1 MTNWDAIVR
10 LAKDCHTKAAWENLF
25 SIHGDAIATTN
36 NSRPLQEI
44 FKSLRADTQSLQ
56 YDSAIWEN
64 LIQGCHSSWNL
75 ELGREIAEFSKK
87 VTSAGIAIQAARL
100 YLESHPSQARD
111 IASRALRLAN
121 IQPKE
126 KLQLEMLT
134 ASSYAEEGKRQKT
147 IRQLA
152 MIRNSIKQPVLTE
165 SERAD
170 FLTSMGRMQFLL
182 GRYQQAAEL
191 FYETADQ
198 YKKVQ
203 DWENAVKSI
212 FNAAA
217 CYLNS
222 GTKGKDEAFA
232 MIEECRKLAEAANL
246 PGPLSHCEAAYG
258 MDAYQRGDYA
268 AAREHLRRALE
279 YLPTN
284 DKSYRRLHILSMLSF
299 TYIAMGR
306 YHLANKFGRQTLD
319 LAALDES
326 ERFKT
331 RYINLRAELS
341 WEEGLVEES
350 QQILAP
356 TIAILET
363 KGIHTLEELA
373 LVTRYNLQS
382 SLLNSTS
389 VQTKYSIDD
398 SLKRNQYSWLDFIYS
413 CGQLALNKEEYSGA
427 EKSFTECL
435 QKGRLSG
442 DRCHEALGLLGMIQS
457 RLRQR
462 KPEDCGG
469 YFRDFE
475 VTVARI
481 GETPLKTTV
490 YFIQAAIAYQ
500 GGDFE
505 NCVRILR
512 QAGKNSRISFADK
525 FVVLG
530 WLATLD
536 GKSSRLTA
544 EWQSDMMARYTKT
557 YFSPSIEA
565 IDDRHFKV
573 SEHYIVSL
581 ERHPSLAELLLYL
594 MLKSSYSASSAE
606 IQTHVWKQS
615 LHSQGWQQKIRNTI
629 MRLRDFFPF
638 TIAPLI
644 MHSENISL
652 FKDAIYIQPIRK
664 EGLETDEEIVRL
676 LQDSPM
682 SSADLAKRLNI
693 SAATTKR
700 ILKKMAEDNLVTA
713 NKHGR
718 NIFYT
723 AQEKNAP
730 N

>member
-10 LAKDCHTKAAWENLF
+10 MAKECHTKAAWEQLF
-25 SIHGDAIATTN
+25 ATHGDSIATTS

-44 FKSLRADTQSLQ
+44 YRLLKSDPQCLQ
-56 YDSAIWEN
+56 YDPVVWEK

-87 VTSAGIAIQAARL
+87 VASPGVAIQAAKL
-100 YLESHPSQARD
+100 YLESFPSQARE
-111 IASRALRLAN
+111 IAGRALRLAN
-121 IQPKE
+121 IKPKE

-152 MIRNSIKQPVLTE
+152 LIRNSIKQPELTE

-182 GRYQQAAEL
+182 GRYQQAGEL

-198 YKKVQ
+198 YKKLQ

-222 GTKGKDEAFA
+222 GMKRKDEAFA
-232 MIEECRKLAEAANL
+232 MIEECRRLAEQANL

-279 YLPTN
+279 YLPIN

-299 TYIAMGR
+299 TYLAMGR
-306 YHLANKFGRQTLD
+306 YHLAKKFGRQTLD
-319 LAALDES
+319 LAAIDES

-331 RYINLRAELS
+331 RYINLRAELT
-341 WEEGLVEES
+341 WEDGLIEES
-350 QQILAP
+350 QAILAP
-356 TIAILET
+356 TIAVLEQ
-363 KGIHTLEELA
+363 KGVHTLEELA
-373 LVTRYNLQS
+373 FITRYNIQS
-382 SLLNSTS
+382 SLLNSKSLHTR
-389 VQTKYSIDD
+389 YEIDE
-398 SLKRNQYSWLDFIYS
+398 SLKRNQYAWLDYLYS
-413 CGQLALNKEEYSGA
+413 CGQLSLNKEEYSVA
-427 EKSFTECL
+427 EKLFNECL
-435 QKGRLSG
+435 QKGRQSG
-442 DRCHEALGLLGMIQS
+442 DRYHEAVGLLGLIQS
-457 RLRQR
+457 CLRQR
-462 KPEDCGG
+462 RPELCVD

-481 GETPLKTTV
+481 GETPLKTTAH
-490 YFIQAAIAYQ
+490 FIQAAIAYQ
-500 GGDFE
+500 NGDFE
-505 NCVRILR
+505 NSVRILR

-525 FVVLG
+525 FVVQG

-544 EWQSDMMARYTKT
+544 DWQSDLMARYTKT
-557 YFSPSIEA
+557 YFAPSLEA
-565 IDDRHFKV
+565 VDDRHFKV
-573 SEHYIVSL
+573 SGHYLVSL
-581 ERHPSLAELLLYL
+581 ERHPSLAELLQYL
-594 MLKSSYSASSAE
+594 MLKSSYSASAAE
-606 IQTHVWKQS
+606 IQTQVWQQS
-615 LHSQGWQQKIRNTI
+615 LHTQGWQQKIRNTI
-629 MRLRDFFPF
+629 MRLRDFFPY

-644 MHSENISL
+644 MHADNISL
-652 FKDAIYIQPIRK
+652 FKDAIHIQPARK

-676 LQDSPM
+676 LKDTPM

-693 SAATTKR
+693 SSATTKR
-700 ILKKMAEDNLVTA
+700 ILKKMSEENVVTA
-713 NKHGR
+713 NKQGR
-718 NIFYT
+718 NIYYT
-723 AQEKNAP
+723 VPEA
-730 N
+730 